1 VKRLVVDAG
10 VIASWFGPNGA
21 ARHLREEY
29 EAGSLV
35 VIGPSHLP
43 DEVLQHLDSLEAD
56 DLARVASELRRLGFE
71 LQRPPVRELARWVHH
86 GLPSH
91 RAAYLALASHLDLAL
106 ATDDPELL
114 SASPAARPSDRA

>member
-1 VKRLVVDAG
+1 MRRLVVDAG
-10 VIASWFGPNGA
+10 VIASWFRPDGA
-21 ARHLREEY
+21 GRHLREEY

-56 DLARVASELRRLGFE
+56 GLARAGSELRRLGFE
-71 LQRPPVRELARWVHH
+71 LQRPPVRELARWVDH

-91 RAAYLALASHLDLAL
+91 RAAYLALATHLDVAL
-106 ATDDPELL
+106 ATDDPALL
-114 SASPAARPSDRA
+114 AASAAARTPDRV

>member
-10 VIASWFGPNGA
+10 VIASWFGRNGA
-21 ARHLREEY
+21 GRQLREEY

-43 DEVLQHLDSLEAD
+43 DEVLQHLDTLETD

-71 LQRPPVRELARWVHH
+71 LQRPPVRELARWVQH

-91 RAAYLALASHLDLAL
+91 RAAYLALATHLDLAL

-114 SASPAARPSDRA
+114 SASTAARTPDRA